1 MNVLEY
7 QTANGQRP
15 YQEWIRNLKDRQ
27 GVRIIHVRMARL
39 RLGMFGD
46 HRYVA
51 DGVWEL
57 RIFFGPGYRIYYLL
71 DGNDL
76 VILLCGGDKDS
87 QNQDIDKAK
96 TFAADYWRRK

>member
-15 YQEWIRNLKDRQ
+15 YQGWIRNLKDRQ
-27 GVRIIHVRMARL
+27 GVEIIHVRMARL

-71 DGNDL
+71 DGDDL